1 MALAMKGVQM
11 AKQANFAPAAL
22 QHFNYSTEVR
32 RPRAMNT
39 AAMKRGRGG
48 RSSFSG
54 DVVTVFGANGFIG
67 RSVTNRLGKNG
78 SQMIFPYR
86 GEHYKMMRLKCVGDL
101 GQVLF
106 TPLELKD
113 EDSIRR
119 AVAHSNIVINLLGR
133 TWETR
138 NYSFEDVNITG
149 PQRIAKVCKEMG
161 VQRLVHMSHVNA
173 REEPE
178 VAFLKGGSRFLST
191 KYQGELAVKSEFPEA
206 TIFRCSD
213 VYGEGD
219 SFVNYWFSKWRK
231 PKATGPYL
239 SLFGRGELTMKQPIF
254 HSDLATGIMNSL
266 HDPEAVGQTYEAMG
280 PQRLTQH
287 DLITYMYDC
296 ATRNKELG
304 NFGIKE
310 LMLDPKTLLKSAIF
324 ERFPLFGMNNVLH
337 GNTLDRLE
345 RDAISDT
352 SDGYPDMAS
361 ALGVKLTILE
371 DKMPFACSMYD
382 QYAYY
387 HYETVEEKPVPKPPQ
402 LVSLS
407 DERAARQRRDEKG
420 LLAIIPPSLY

>member
-1 MALAMKGVQM
+1 
-11 AKQANFAPAAL
+11 
-22 QHFNYSTEVR
+22 
-32 RPRAMNT
+32 
-39 AAMKRGRGG
+39 
-48 RSSFSG
+48 
-54 DVVTVFGANGFIG
+54 
-67 RSVTNRLGKNG
+67 
-78 SQMIFPYR
+78 
-86 GEHYKMMRLKCVGDL
+86 
-101 GQVLF
+101 
-106 TPLELKD
+106 
-113 EDSIRR
+113 
-119 AVAHSNIVINLLGR
+119 
-133 TWETR
+133 
-138 NYSFEDVNITG
+138 
-149 PQRIAKVCKEMG
+149 VCKEMG
-161 VQRLVHMSHVNA
+161 VQRLVHMSHINA

-361 ALGVKLTILE
+361 ALGVKLSLLE